1 MKTSSIFKDG
11 QLTPEQEEEENAE
24 ELLNALKF
32 NWHSE
37 KGIIDNVSNLNTEFN
52 NFRGLNPVK
61 IFISG
66 PPACGKSHYAKIL
79 ANYYNIPHV

>member
-1 MKTSSIFKDG
+1 MKTSAVFKDG

-37 KGIIDNVSNLNTEFN
+37 
-52 NFRGLNPVK
+52 
-61 IFISG
+61 
-66 PPACGKSHYAKIL
+66 
-79 ANYYNIPHV
+79 